1 MLQRSRL
8 CSNAK
13 ICCKSSWK
21 LSMPYQRNISV
32 YSSGAKSSDCP
43 SRRSPYVPEQQNLYF
58 QPSYGGRASRF
69 KRRTSDGLSK
79 TLFLP
84 PKRLFNTSMARFPST
99 LQHPL
104 KKSCRILQHISETIF
119 HG

>member
-43 SRRSPYVPEQQNLYF
+43 SRRLPYVREQQNLYF
-58 QPSYGGRASRF
+58 QPSYGGRANRPEKKISE
-69 KRRTSDGLSK
+69 G
-79 TLFLP
+79 TLKAFFLP
-84 PKRLFNTSMARFPST
+84 TKKFFKTSSACLTST
-99 LQHPL
+99 
-104 KKSCRILQHISETIF
+104 F
-119 HG
+119 HDTPTNSV